1 MFHLTGKQQDKTRQ
15 IECRPSGRP
24 EEAKEVMPLF
34 EAPGRAP
41 LAYADEGP
49 RSGPSAPLLLIHGWA
64 ASGAFFQPQIDHFA
78 RTRRVIAPDL
88 RGHGGS
94 RSGPTPTIVGMAD
107 DVEALLDHLGVDD
120 AIAVG
125 WSMGATVLWKLLGEG
140 RGQRIAGLVT
150 IDMTPCIL
158 NDVAWRLGLADGFDA
173 LDCARAVVRMKED
186 WKQFSTRVAANAL
199 AGEKPAPALL
209 RVFEKSFAD
218 NDAELMAAAWDSLC
232 NSDLRAVLADIDTP
246 MLVTHGMR
254 SKLYTPAVSTFVA
267 EAAPNAARAPFHA
280 SGHAPHLEEPERFN
294 RLLNEF
300 AAILSGQDV
309 RRDIRRL
316 GEHAAAHQA

>member
-1 MFHLTGKQQDKTRQ
+1 
-15 IECRPSGRP
+15 
-24 EEAKEVMPLF
+24 MPLF

-49 RSGPSAPLLLIHGWA
+49 RSGSAAPLLLIHGWA

-94 RSGPTPTIVGMAD
+94 RDGPAPTIAGMAG
-107 DVEALLDHLGVDD
+107 DVEALLEGLGLSDV
-120 AIAVG
+120 IAVG
-125 WSMGATVLWKLLGEG
+125 WSMGASVLWDLLGRG

-150 IDMTPCIL
+150 IDMTPRIL
-158 NDVAWRLGLADGFDA
+158 NDVTWRLGLADGFDA
-173 LDCARAVVRMKED
+173 LDCARAMVRMEED
-186 WKQFSTRVAANAL
+186 WSQFSARVAANAL

-209 RVFEKSFAD
+209 RLFEESFAD
-218 NDAELMAAAWDSLC
+218 NDAKLMAAAWDSLC
-232 NSDLRAVLADIDTP
+232 NSDLRDALPRIETP

-254 SKLYTPAVSTFVA
+254 SKLYTSAVSAYVA

>member
-1 MFHLTGKQQDKTRQ
+1 
-15 IECRPSGRP
+15 
-24 EEAKEVMPLF
+24 MPLL

-49 RSGPSAPLLLIHGWA
+49 RSGDAAPLLLVHGWA
-64 ASGAFFQPQIDHFA
+64 ATGAFFKPQIDHFA

-88 RGHGGS
+88 RGHGRS
-94 RSGPTPTIVGMAD
+94 RAGAAPTIGAMAD
-107 DVEALLDHLGVDD
+107 DIEALLAALDLEDVV
-120 AIAVG
+120 AVG
-125 WSMGATVLWKLLGEG
+125 WSMGATVLWKLLGGG
-140 RGQRIAGLVT
+140 RGARIAGLVT
-150 IDMTPCIL
+150 IDMTPRIL

-173 LDCARAVVRMKED
+173 LDCARAMLRMKED
-186 WKQFSTRVAANAL
+186 WKQFSSRVAANAL

-209 RVFEKSFAD
+209 RVFEESFAD
-218 NDAELMAAAWDSLC
+218 NDADLMATAWDSLC
-232 NSDLRAVLADIDTP
+232 NADVRDDLARISTP

-254 SKLYTPAVSTFVA
+254 SKLYTPAVSAFVA
-267 EAAPNAARAPFHA
+267 EAAPNAARAPFHR

-294 RLLNEF
+294 RLLNDF

-316 GEHAAAHQA
+316 GEDAAAHHA